1 MNLTLAP
8 CDGYVLASVAG
19 SIDSTTAD
27 DFASRVRPV
36 VENQDTDLLI
46 DLSETDYVNSD
57 ALAEF
62 IQLRDAA
69 ERHSRRLVLISPQP
83 LVRQILSTTRLDTI
97 LDVVDHLDE
106 AVASVERN
114 SRLSLDKGR

>member
-1 MNLTLAP
+1 MNLTLDS

-27 DFASRVRPV
+27 DFGSRVRPV

-57 ALAEF
+57 GLAEF
-62 IQLRDAA
+62 IQLRDVA

-97 LDVVDHLDE
+97 LDVVDDLQE
-106 AVASVERN
+106 AVAKVERN
-114 SRLSLDKGR
+114 SHLALDKGR